1 MLVRATS
8 RQRNSS
14 KLKKNENE
22 FRLEVSRV
30 QPLFLGRDMDNKMW
44 VFIFVTP
51 YAFVNEVLFS

>member
-44 VFIFVTP
+44 VFIYVTP
-51 YAFVNEVLFS
+51 HAFVNEVLLS

>member
-44 VFIFVTP
+44 VFIYVTA

>member
-22 FRLEVSRV
+22 VRLEVSRV

-44 VFIFVTP
+44 VFIYVTP